1 MKLEIRLVF
10 DSEDNIRTDYVKDTI
25 EALLYEK
32 EELDKNISLY
42 WEKKNIYVCKMKKK
56 NTYKI
61 LFGEKND

>member
-32 EELDKNISLY
+32 DELDKNISLY
-42 WEKKNIYVCKMKKK
+42 WEKKNIYVCKRKKK

-61 LFGEKND
+61 LFGKEK